1 MSPIDRLVFIQLTIA
16 FPVFAQGLPVTP
28 ADQAAGQAWWAHIKV
43 LADDGMQ
50 GRLTGSEGYVRAA
63 KYVVSQFNAMG
74 LQPAGVNGYY
84 QPVKFDVTRVIAGE
98 SSMSLV
104 VDGRSSPLVLGRDAI
119 LSSRGTQPKSV
130 SAPLI
135 FIGYGLHLPEARYDD
150 FDSPEVPFASL
161 RGKIVVLSLIHI

>member
-104 VDGRSSPLVLGRDAI
+104 VDGRSSPLP
-119 LSSRGTQPKSV
+119 SSSSGTDSIYPRPGTTISIRRKC
-130 SAPLI
+130 PL
-135 FIGYGLHLPEARYDD
+135 LL
-150 FDSPEVPFASL
+150 
-161 RGKIVVLSLIHI
+161 